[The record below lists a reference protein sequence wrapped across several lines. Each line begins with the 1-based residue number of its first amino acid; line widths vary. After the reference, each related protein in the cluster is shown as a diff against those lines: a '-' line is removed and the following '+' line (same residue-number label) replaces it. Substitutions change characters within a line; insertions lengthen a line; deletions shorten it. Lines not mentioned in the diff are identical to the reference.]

1 MKNSLT
7 QSLIC
12 LSLLTVTC
20 LVQPACAFADDADA
34 IKEAYLDAES
44 AGKPFAIQGEYSGEV
59 KTQDG
64 PMKLGVQV
72 MAQGRNEL
80 AFAAWFGGLPGDGW
94 NGEGVLRGKGEMTG
108 ETATLTGEHGRGEIK
123 DGNLTIYDADNNLM
137 GELQKIERK
146 SPTLG
151 AKPPEGAVVLF
162 DGTTADQFENGRL
175 SEDNLLME
183 GVTSKDKFQDFQL
196 HLEFRLAFMPNA
208 RGQARSNSGCYL
220 QGRYEVQILDSFGL
234 TGEDNECGGIYKASK
249 PDLNMCLPP
258 LAWQTYDIEF
268 HAAKFDAE
276 GKKISNA
283 RATVKHNGVAIHT
296 DREIPGG
303 TPGGPVRGEGAEE
316 GPIFL
321 QNHGDPLRFRNIW
334 VKPL

>member
-1 MKNSLT
+1 MLKPF
-7 QSLIC
+7 IR
-12 LSLLTVTC
+12 VV
-20 LVQPACAFADDADA
+20 LVAAVACTATTFAQDENAP
-34 IKEAYLDAES
+34 KKAYLDADA
-44 AGKPFAIQGEYSGEV
+44 AGQPFVIQGEYSGEI
-59 KTQDG
+59 KTDDG
-64 PMKLGVQV
+64 SLKLGVQV
-72 MAQGRNEL
+72 IAQGKDEL
-80 AFAAWFGGLPGDGW
+80 SFAAYLGGLPGDGW
-94 NGEGVLRGKGEMTG
+94 NGEAVIRGTG
-108 ETATLTGEHGRGEIK
+108 KIDGSTATLTSDQGRAEIK
-123 DGNLTIYDADNNLM
+123 DGSLTIFHSDNTKI

-162 DGTTADQFENGRL
+162 DGTSADKFENGRM
-175 SEDNLLME
+175 SDDKLLME
-183 GVTSKDKFQDFQL
+183 GVTSKDKFQSFEL

-258 LAWQTYDIEF
+258 LSWQTYDIEF
-268 HAAKFDAE
+268 HAAKFDSD

-283 RATVKHNGVAIHT
+283 KATVKHNGVVIHNN
-296 DREIPGG
+296 REIPGG
-303 TPGGPVRGEGAEE
+303 TPGGPINSEGSDP